1 MCPNTYRQESLPVS
15 TSKSDQKA
23 RQEKQLLFV
32 HTTRIQGTSQLSPSL
47 KSPPGWSPFPKG
59 LELLPSG
66 TIRIGIDYRSERD
79 QNDTSRNRDLRRW
92 KAKTSV
98 NSMHKCFETRE
109 NSQPQEYPRWHKTI
123 PIRTRLRGW
132 GILEVC
138 GSRQR
143 RLS

>member
-1 MCPNTYRQESLPVS
+1 MCPDTYRQESLPTS
-15 TSKSDQKA
+15 TSRSDQET

-47 KSPPGWSPFPKG
+47 KSPPGRSPFPKG

-66 TIRIGIDYRSERD
+66 TIRIGIDYRSESN
-79 QNDTSRNRDLRRW
+79 QNDTSHNRDLRRW
-92 KAKTSV
+92 QAKTSV
-98 NSMHKCFETRE
+98 NSMHERFETRE
-109 NSQPQEYPRWHKTI
+109 NCQSQEYPRRHKTI

-132 GILEVC
+132 GILGVY